1 MPNDSK
7 KKSVDL
13 EARFVKKFSPTILVT
28 MLNTS
33 APLGKIVRQE
43 LSDAIFDLTQE
54 ANSLERSKLT
64 AVVSLASDE
73 LDVTLYGAPADRRLH
88 RSLYRQSRFFNEV
101 KCISMSYD
109 QANGTAQVRL
119 HVEEAPPI
127 STAVTIN
134 PHELDI
140 FNKYVLLHLLP
151 FFRKQW
157 RLQVADDNYQRVHS
171 ILEEVVMDKIG
182 GLRELRQ
189 EVDD

>member
-1 MPNDSK
+1 VPKNN

-33 APLGKIVRQE
+33 AQFGKLVGQE
-43 LSDAIFDLTQE
+43 LGEAIFDLTQE
-54 ANSLERSKLT
+54 ASSLERSKIT

-73 LDVTLYGAPADRRLH
+73 LDIMLYGAEPDRRLH

-109 QANGTAQVRL
+109 QVNGTAQIRL
-119 HVEEAPPI
+119 HIEEAPL
-127 STAVTIN
+127 STAATID
-134 PHELDI
+134 PLKLDI
-140 FNKYVLLHLLP
+140 FNKYVLLHVLP

-157 RLQVADDNYQRVHS
+157 RQQVADDNYQRVHS

-189 EVDD
+189 EAED